1 MLSCLGRKKNT
12 RNCVIEPQN
21 SSKSFDLSES
31 IKNSEELIQLRKS
44 RMNKTGNDRLR
55 EIAKRSATKLAV
67 IKRLKKLQKKSKK
80 NRSSRKL
87 SLERRRSGK
96 KKRTKRRIRRRRS
109 TRRRSTGG
117 RRRRR
122 KSRRRRR

>member
-31 IKNSEELIQLRKS
+31 IKNNEELIQLRKS
-44 RMNKTGNDRLR
+44 RMNKTGKDRLR
-55 EIAKRSATKLAV
+55 EIANRSATKLAV
-67 IKRLKKLQKKSKK
+67 IKRLKKLQKNSKK
-80 NRSSRKL
+80 NRSSRKI
-87 SLERRRSGK
+87 SLERRRSSK
-96 KKRTKRRIRRRRS
+96 KKRTKRRRRS
-109 TRRRSTGG
+109 STRGRSTGG